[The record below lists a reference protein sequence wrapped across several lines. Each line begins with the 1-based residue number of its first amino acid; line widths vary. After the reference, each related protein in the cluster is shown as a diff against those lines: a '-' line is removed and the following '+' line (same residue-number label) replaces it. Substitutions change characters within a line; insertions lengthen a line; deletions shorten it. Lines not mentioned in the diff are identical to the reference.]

1 MLTDEV
7 QSMGLVA
14 ARSAVLRGA
23 SRASAAHSPKDV
35 KAVYK
40 G

>member
-1 MLTDEV
+1 MLADEI

-23 SRASAAHSPKDV
+23 SRVPAAHSPKDV